1 MQLIAIRN
9 ILVFLFVA
17 CFFFYPRLQTLFIS
31 LAFFLTFFTG
41 EFYEFKNR
49 VLQNQIS
56 WVFIAFFTLGL
67 VSLLWTDNMA
77 AGWKGIEIKFSFIA
91 FAIFLPL
98 IFNVKS
104 FNFSRV
110 INVLTISSLV
120 YVALSFGRAIYI
132 YSETGNFSTLLGS
145 TLGFRMFQDAPF
157 VHPTYV
163 SFYFLTLILIWGKNL
178 IEGGKELFTSSIIG
192 KVSLLLAFFV
202 FVFFS
207 SSKAG
212 LLGMGIVVVMLLA
225 LFAKREK
232 KTIQAIGFFVFFLI
246 VMVVGI
252 YNTNLKLKFEQAY
265 IELTDP
271 NLQPDANLKSTGAR
285 IWIWKATNEIIK
297 ENPIHG
303 VGLGDTRDEL
313 STKYKKMGIKSLEGS
328 DLDSH
333 QQFLQTFA
341 TLGLLGFL
349 SLSLIFI
356 VIIMTGWKQKNFL
369 LLGIGLIYLLFGLTE
384 SMLETQAGVVFFT
397 FFVFFFASTNNRLNN
412 TSNE

>member
-1 MQLIAIRN
+1 MQLIAVRN

-17 CFFFYPRLQTLFIS
+17 CFFFFPRLQTVFIS
-31 LAFFLTFFTG
+31 LAFFITFFTG
-41 EFYEFKNR
+41 EFAGFKKL
-49 VLQNQIS
+49 VIQNPIS

-67 VSLLWTDNMA
+67 ISLLWTDNMP

-91 FAIFLPL
+91 FSLFLPL
-98 IFNVKS
+98 IFNSKN

-110 INVLTISSLV
+110 INVLTVSSLV
-120 YVALSFGRAIYI
+120 YVVLSFGRAIYI
-132 YSETGNFSTLLGS
+132 YSQTGNFSGLLGS
-145 TLGFRMFQDAPF
+145 TLGFRLFQEGPF

-178 IEGGKELFTSSIIG
+178 IEGKKNLFTSSVIG
-192 KVSLLLAFFV
+192 KIVLLLTFFL

-212 LLGMGIVVVMLLA
+212 LLVMGIVVIMLLA

-232 KTIQAIGFFVFFLI
+232 KIIQAIGFFVFFLI
-246 VMVVGI
+246 VAVVGI
-252 YNTNLKLKFEQAY
+252 YNTNLKVKFEQAY
-265 IELTDP
+265 IEFSDP

-297 ENPIHG
+297 ENPVIG

-313 STKYKKMGIKSLEGS
+313 KIKYKEMGIKSLEDS
-328 DLDSH
+328 ELDSH

-341 TLGLLGFL
+341 TLGIIGLI

-356 VIIMTGWKQKNFL
+356 IILVIGWRQKIFL
-369 LLGIGLIYLLFGLTE
+369 LIGIGLIYLLFGLTE

-397 FFVFFFASTNNRLNN
+397 FFVFFFAANNNRLNN

>member
-120 YVALSFGRAIYI
+120 YVALSF
-132 YSETGNFSTLLGS
+132 
-145 TLGFRMFQDAPF
+145 
-157 VHPTYV
+157 
-163 SFYFLTLILIWGKNL
+163 
-178 IEGGKELFTSSIIG
+178 
-192 KVSLLLAFFV
+192 
-202 FVFFS
+202 
-207 SSKAG
+207 
-212 LLGMGIVVVMLLA
+212 
-225 LFAKREK
+225 
-232 KTIQAIGFFVFFLI
+232 
-246 VMVVGI
+246 
-252 YNTNLKLKFEQAY
+252 
-265 IELTDP
+265 
-271 NLQPDANLKSTGAR
+271 
-285 IWIWKATNEIIK
+285 
-297 ENPIHG
+297 
-303 VGLGDTRDEL
+303 
-313 STKYKKMGIKSLEGS
+313 
-328 DLDSH
+328 
-333 QQFLQTFA
+333 
-341 TLGLLGFL
+341 
-349 SLSLIFI
+349 
-356 VIIMTGWKQKNFL
+356 
-369 LLGIGLIYLLFGLTE
+369 
-384 SMLETQAGVVFFT
+384 
-397 FFVFFFASTNNRLNN
+397 
-412 TSNE
+412 

>member
-1 MQLIAIRN
+1 
-9 ILVFLFVA
+9 
-17 CFFFYPRLQTLFIS
+17 
-31 LAFFLTFFTG
+31 
-41 EFYEFKNR
+41 
-49 VLQNQIS
+49 
-56 WVFIAFFTLGL
+56 
-67 VSLLWTDNMA
+67 
-77 AGWKGIEIKFSFIA
+77 
-91 FAIFLPL
+91 
-98 IFNVKS
+98 
-104 FNFSRV
+104 
-110 INVLTISSLV
+110 
-120 YVALSFGRAIYI
+120 
-132 YSETGNFSTLLGS
+132 
-145 TLGFRMFQDAPF
+145 
-157 VHPTYV
+157 
-163 SFYFLTLILIWGKNL
+163 
-178 IEGGKELFTSSIIG
+178 
-192 KVSLLLAFFV
+192 
-202 FVFFS
+202 
-207 SSKAG
+207 
-212 LLGMGIVVVMLLA
+212 
-225 LFAKREK
+225 
-232 KTIQAIGFFVFFLI
+232 
-246 VMVVGI
+246 MVVGI